1 MPSCLVT
8 LRVRSKVLN
17 VQGNSGS
24 VRRWLGSVEGKK
36 VSKKVK
42 AQAPLMSNG
51 NTGGKAGQPGLR
63 SNLVILNKS
72 ESEPLVL
79 RILGPDGKLE
89 EKNGTITSEPEAP
102 FLYGKFSVPETD
114 KGSLPFIVFISQ
126 AGI

>member
-8 LRVRSKVLN
+8 LRFRSKVLN

-24 VRRWLGSVEGKK
+24 VRCWLGSVEGKK

-63 SNLVILNKS
+63 SNFVILNNS

-89 EKNGTITSEPEAP
+89 EKKTLMPGM
-102 FLYGKFSVPETD
+102 KSVSYTHLT
-114 KGSLPFIVFISQ
+114 LPTNREV
-126 AGI
+126 